1 MAESSIHASA
11 VLLNRIDFPQ
21 QLAAYPELEPY
32 LLKGVRQTAECKR
45 LGNGSFGVVDELYV
59 QGTLCAAKQL
69 HGSLLDPRTQG
80 VDRVIS
86 RFVEECRIMTS
97 VRHPNIVQFLGLH
110 IFSNSTHPTL
120 VMEKLAMSLEDLL
133 NEADKEKEDVPLSLK
148 VSILSDTAKGLV
160 YLHNHK
166 PQIIHRDLTSRNIL
180 LTLAMQAKITDLG
193 NALIVD
199 SDTVAMT
206 MTQTPGTAV
215 YMPPEAVHAQARY
228 DSTIDMFSY
237 GHLALYTII
246 QEFPRDLLPATYMEE
261 SKRQLCARSE
271 IERREKY
278 ITALHQK
285 MGKRHLLTNIV
296 ERCLD
301 NLSDERPSALQ
312 VLENLEELTKT
323 ISCSQDDF
331 YRNYQHTSKLDLVKM
346 LDGAHKNQTES
357 VASPSPYMSVGPE
370 GKTAEYLQLVD
381 EDSPP
386 NTATNF
392 MLDQSEQIKV
402 SIINEQFSGPLV
414 CIV

>member
-1 MAESSIHASA
+1 MSDINS
-11 VLLNRIDFPQ
+11 PQ
-21 QLAAYPELEPY
+21 LIPFPELEPY
-32 LLKGVRQTAECKR
+32 LLKGVRRTAECKR

-86 RFVEECRIMTS
+86 RFVEECRIMAS

-110 IFSNSTHPTL
+110 IFQNCAYPIL

-133 NEADKEKEDVPLSLK
+133 NEADERRESIPLSLK

-193 NALIVD
+193 NALIID
-199 SDTVAMT
+199 SDTVAQT

-215 YMPPEAVHAQARY
+215 YMPPEAINAQARY

-246 QEFPRDLLPATYMEE
+246 QEFPKDLLPATYMTV
-261 SKRQLCARSE
+261 SNRQLCARSE
-271 IERREKY
+271 IQRREKY
-278 ITALHQK
+278 MSILHQK
-285 MGKRHLLTNIV
+285 MGKSHLLTHII
-296 ERCLD
+296 ERCLN
-301 NLSDERPSALQ
+301 NLPDERPSALQ
-312 VLENLEELTKT
+312 VLENLDEMSKM
-323 ISCSQDDF
+323 IKSSSDDF
-331 YRNYQHTSKLDLVKM
+331 YHDYQHASKFELIKM
-346 LDGAHKNQTES
+346 FECAHSFKSRAES
-357 VASPSPYMSVGPE
+357 VASPSPYVCIGPE

-386 NTATNF
+386 ATAASA

-402 SIINEQFSGPLV
+402 STQLLTIFWPITIAQPWA
-414 CIV
+414 

>member
-1 MAESSIHASA
+1 MAAR
-11 VLLNRIDFPQ
+11 LT
-21 QLAAYPELEPY
+21 YPELEPY
-32 LLKGVRQTAECKR
+32 LLKGVRKTDDPIDECKR
-45 LGNGSFGVVDELYV
+45 LGNGSLNFGVVDELYV
-59 QGTLCAAKQL
+59 QGILCAAKQL
-69 HGSLLDPRTQG
+69 HSSLLDPRTQG

-86 RFVEECRIMTS
+86 REFQIMTS

-110 IFSNSTHPTL
+110 IFANATHPTL

-133 NEADKEKEDVPLSLK
+133 DETNKKKEDIPLSLK

-166 PQIIHRDLTSRNIL
+166 PQIIHRDLTTRNIL

-193 NALIVD
+193 NALIID

-215 YMPPEAVHAQARY
+215 YMPPEAIHAQARY

-271 IERREKY
+271 IERRKKY
-278 ITALHQK
+278 INVLHQK
-285 MGKRHLLTNIV
+285 MGKHHPLTHII

-301 NLSDERPSALQ
+301 NMSDERPSALQ
-312 VLENLEELTKT
+312 VLENLEEMSKT
-323 ISCSQDDF
+323 VKSSRDDF
-331 YRNYQHTSKLDLVKM
+331 YHDYQHTSKLDLIKM
-346 LDGAHKNQTES
+346 LDGTHKSRTES
-357 VASPSPYMSVGPE
+357 VASPSPYVSIGPE
-370 GKTAEYLQLVD
+370 GKTAHEYLQLVG
-381 EDSPP
+381 EDPSS

-392 MLDQSEQIKV
+392 MLDQSEKIKV
-402 SIINEQFSGPLV
+402 MSNFLTH
-414 CIV
+414 

>member
-1 MAESSIHASA
+1 MAASSIHTSA
-11 VLLNRIDFPQ
+11 LLSDIDFPQ

-45 LGNGSFGVVDELYV
+45 LGNGSFGVVNELYV
-59 QGTLCAAKQL
+59 QGTLCAVKQL
-69 HGSLLDPRTQG
+69 HTSLLDPRMQG

-97 VRHPNIVQFLGLH
+97 VRHPNIIQFLGLH
-110 IFSNSTHPTL
+110 IFPNSIHPTL

-133 NEADKEKEDVPLSLK
+133 NEANERREGIPLSLK
-148 VSILSDTAKGLV
+148 VSILSDTLV

-193 NALIVD
+193 NALIID
-199 SDTVAMT
+199 SDTVAQT

-215 YMPPEAVHAQARY
+215 YMPPEAIHSQAKY

-271 IERREKY
+271 IQRREKY
-278 ITALHQK
+278 ISILHQK
-285 MGKRHLLTNIV
+285 MGKRHLLTHII

-312 VLENLEELTKT
+312 VLEVLEEVSKT
-323 ISCSQDDF
+323 IKSSQDDF
-331 YRNYQHTSKLDLVKM
+331 YHDYHHTSKLDLIKM
-346 LDGAHKNQTES
+346 LNSTHKSRTES
-357 VASPSPYMSVGPE
+357 VASPSPHVSIGPE
-370 GKTAEYLQLVD
+370 GKTADYL
-381 EDSPP
+381 
-386 NTATNF
+386 
-392 MLDQSEQIKV
+392 
-402 SIINEQFSGPLV
+402 
-414 CIV
+414 

>member
-1 MAESSIHASA
+1 MLS
-11 VLLNRIDFPQ
+11 Q
-21 QLAAYPELEPY
+21 KLEPY
-32 LLKGVRQTAECKR
+32 LLKGVRRTAECKR

-69 HGSLLDPRTQG
+69 HGLLLDPRTEG

-86 RFVEECRIMTS
+86 RFVEECHIMAS

-110 IFSNSTHPTL
+110 IFPNSTHPTL

-133 NEADKEKEDVPLSLK
+133 NEANKKREDIPLSLK

-193 NALIVD
+193 NALIID
-199 SDTVAMT
+199 SNTVAMT

-215 YMPPEAVHAQARY
+215 YMPPEAVHTQARY

-246 QEFPRDLLPATYMEE
+246 QEFPRDLLPATYMDE

-271 IERREKY
+271 IQRREKY
-278 ITALHQK
+278 IGILHQK
-285 MGKRHLLTNIV
+285 MGKGHLLTHVI

-312 VLENLEELTKT
+312 VLENLEETSKT
-323 ISCSQDDF
+323 IKSSQDDYHDF
-331 YRNYQHTSKLDLVKM
+331 QHTNKLDLVKM
-346 LDGAHKNQTES
+346 FKSAHRDRAES
-357 VASPSPYMSVGPE
+357 ASSTSQYVYMSIGPE
-370 GKTAEYLQLVD
+370 RKPAEDVQLVD
-381 EDSPP
+381 EDSPT
-386 NTATNF
+386 TAATSIV
-392 MLDQSEQIKV
+392 LDRSEQIKV
-402 SIINEQFSGPLV
+402 NSIAVAIPE
-414 CIV
+414 

>member
-1 MAESSIHASA
+1 MAASSIRTSD
-11 VLLNRIDFPQ
+11 LLSRIDFPQ

-32 LLKGVRQTAECKR
+32 LLKEVRQNAECKR

-69 HGSLLDPRTQG
+69 HSSLLDPRTQG

-110 IFSNSTHPTL
+110 IFPNSTHPTL

-133 NEADKEKEDVPLSLK
+133 NESNEKKEDIPLSLK

-193 NALIVD
+193 NALIID

-237 GHLALYTII
+237 GHLALYTVI

-271 IERREKY
+271 IQRREKY
-278 ITALHQK
+278 ISILHQK
-285 MGKRHLLTNIV
+285 MGKRHLLTHII

-312 VLENLEELTKT
+312 VLENLEEMSKT
-323 ISCSQDDF
+323 IKSSQDDF
-331 YRNYQHTSKLDLVKM
+331 YHNYQHTSKLNLIKM
-346 LDGAHKNQTES
+346 LDGMHKNRTES
-357 VASPSPYMSVGPE
+357 VASPSPYVSIGPE
-370 GKTAEYLQLVD
+370 GLKTAEYLQLVD

-386 NTATNF
+386 TTATNF

-402 SIINEQFSGPLV
+402 SS
-414 CIV
+414 

>member
-1 MAESSIHASA
+1 MAASSIRTSD
-11 VLLNRIDFPQ
+11 LLSRIDFPQ

-32 LLKGVRQTAECKR
+32 LLKEVRQTPQCKR

-69 HGSLLDPRTQG
+69 HSSLLDPRTQG
-80 VDRVIS
+80 VDRVIG

-110 IFSNSTHPTL
+110 IFPNSTHPTL

-133 NEADKEKEDVPLSLK
+133 NEANEKKEDIPLSLK

-193 NALIVD
+193 NALIID
-199 SDTVAMT
+199 SDTVAVT

-271 IERREKY
+271 IQRREKY
-278 ITALHQK
+278 ISILHQK
-285 MGKRHLLTNIV
+285 MGKRHLLTHII

-312 VLENLEELTKT
+312 VLENLEEMSRT
-323 ISCSQDDF
+323 IKSSQDDF
-331 YRNYQHTSKLDLVKM
+331 YHDYQHTSKLNLIKM
-346 LDGAHKNQTES
+346 LDDMHKNPTES
-357 VASPSPYMSVGPE
+357 VTSPSPYVSIGPE

-386 NTATNF
+386 TTATNF

-402 SIINEQFSGPLV
+402 SDQ
-414 CIV
+414 

>member
-1 MAESSIHASA
+1 MATRLSSIHTLS
-11 VLLNRIDFPQ
+11 RIDFPQ
-21 QLAAYPELEPY
+21 QLAAYPELEPF

-69 HGSLLDPRTQG
+69 HSSLLDPRTQG

-110 IFSNSTHPTL
+110 IFTNATHPTL

-133 NEADKEKEDVPLSLK
+133 DESNKKKEDIPLSLK

-166 PQIIHRDLTSRNIL
+166 PQIIHRDLTTRNIL

-193 NALIVD
+193 NALIID

-215 YMPPEAVHAQARY
+215 YMPPEAVHTRARY

-278 ITALHQK
+278 ISVLHQK
-285 MGKRHLLTNIV
+285 LGKRHLLTHII

-301 NLSDERPSALQ
+301 NMTDERPSALQ
-312 VLENLEELTKT
+312 VLENLEEMSKT
-323 ISCSQDDF
+323 VKNSQDDF
-331 YRNYQHTSKLDLVKM
+331 YHDYQHMSKLDLVKM
-346 LDGAHKNQTES
+346 LDGTSTHKSRVES
-357 VASPSPYMSVGPE
+357 VASLSPYVSIGPE
-370 GKTAEYLQLVD
+370 GKTAHEYLQLVG
-381 EDSPP
+381 ENSPP
-386 NTATNF
+386 NTTTNF
-392 MLDQSEQIKV
+392 MPDQSAEKIKV
-402 SIINEQFSGPLV
+402 Q
-414 CIV
+414 